1 MNAAGSSS
9 DSDDSD
15 DLDDLDG
22 SEAGVPKQDIKD
34 DKKNVLKAKELQE
47 DDEEAD
53 DEDDDEGDDHSD
65 RTDSSKG
72 VVERFGSMGTSAP
85 AQVSNSTTGSGV
97 TNGSELEP
105 NHAARSNYWNNWH
118 GRQTLP
124 YRNFGYIELA
134 ANSATLIKEAI
145 SRIVASCS

>member
-1 MNAAGSSS
+1 MFRRGSALRHLINNHCVSCHRLQMAS
-9 DSDDSD
+9 AS
-15 DLDDLDG
+15 G
-22 SEAGVPKQDIKD
+22 RIPKHHGF
-34 DKKNVLKAKELQE
+34 DKEG
-47 DDEEAD
+47 
-53 DEDDDEGDDHSD
+53 DEGDDHSD

-118 GRQTLP
+118 GRRTLP

-134 ANSATLIKEAI
+134 ANSATLIKEVI